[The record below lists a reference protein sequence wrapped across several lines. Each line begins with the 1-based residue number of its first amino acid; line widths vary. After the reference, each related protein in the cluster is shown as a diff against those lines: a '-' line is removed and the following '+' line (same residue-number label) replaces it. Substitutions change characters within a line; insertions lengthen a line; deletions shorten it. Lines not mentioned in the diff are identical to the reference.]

1 MTDPDLTVGA
11 VLTDDLREWLM
22 DVLRYPVIAVIAE
35 DGSPSQSVM
44 WFDLDPDDPNTIVMN
59 TKLGR
64 AKDRWL
70 RRDPRISLCFE
81 DGMRWAAFKG
91 RVTIDDDRE
100 RAMDSIRS
108 LAVRYSADPDRYAG
122 QQRVILRFRPD
133 KVIRHD

>member
-22 DVLRYPVIAVIAE
+22 AGLRHPVIAVIAE

-44 WFDLDPDDPNTIVMN
+44 WFDLDPDDPNVIVMN
-59 TKLGR
+59 TKRGR

-81 DGMRWAAFKG
+81 DSLRWAAFKG
-91 RVTIDDDRE
+91 QVTIDDDPE
-100 RAMDSIRS
+100 RAMESIRS
-108 LAVRYSADPDRYAG
+108 LARRYGGDPERYAG
-122 QQRVILRFRPD
+122 QERVILRFRPD

>member
-22 DVLRYPVIAVIAE
+22 AELRFPVIAVIAE

-44 WFDLDPDDPNTIVMN
+44 WFDLDADDPTVIVMN
-59 TKLGR
+59 TKRGR

-81 DGMRWAAFKG
+81 EGLRWAAFKG
-91 RVTIDDDRE
+91 QVTLDDDSE
-100 RAMDSIRS
+100 RAMEHIRS
-108 LAVRYSADPDRYAG
+108 LARRYGGDPDRYAG

>member
-22 DVLRYPVIAVIAE
+22 SDLRYPVIAVIAE

-44 WFDLDPDDPNTIVMN
+44 WFDLDPADQDVIVMN
-59 TKLGR
+59 TKRGR

-81 DGMRWAAFKG
+81 EGLRWAAFKG
-91 RVTIDDDRE
+91 RVTLDDDPE
-100 RAMDSIRS
+100 RAMEHIRA
-108 LAVRYSADPDRYAG
+108 LARRYGGDPDRYAG
-122 QQRVILRFRPD
+122 QERVILRFRPE

>member
-1 MTDPDLTVGA
+1 LTDPDLTVGA
-11 VLTDDLREWLM
+11 VLTDDLRAWLL
-22 DVLRYPVIAVIAE
+22 DGLRYPVISVIAD

-44 WFDLDPDDPNTIVMN
+44 WFDVDPDEPDLIIMN
-59 TKLGR
+59 TKRGR

-91 RVTIDDDRE
+91 RVELDDDRDAAME
-100 RAMDSIRS
+100 NIRA
-108 LAVRYSADPDRYAG
+108 LAVRYGGDPDRYAEHE
-122 QQRVILRFRPD
+122 RVIIRFRVE

>member
-22 DVLRYPVIAVIAE
+22 ATLRYPVIAVIAE

-44 WFDLDPDDPNTIVMN
+44 WFDLDPEDPNVIVMN
-59 TKLGR
+59 TKRGR

-81 DGMRWAAFKG
+81 DGLRWAAFKG

-100 RAMDSIRS
+100 RAMDHIRS
-108 LAVRYSADPDRYAG
+108 LALRYGGDPNRYAG
-122 QQRVILRFRPD
+122 QERVILRFRPE

>member
-22 DVLRYPVIAVIAE
+22 SGIRYPVLSVIAE

-44 WFDLDPDDPNTIVMN
+44 WFDLDPEDPDVIIMN

-70 RRDPRISLCFE
+70 RRDPRVSLCFE
-81 DGMRWAAFKG
+81 DGMRWAALKG

-100 RAMDSIRS
+100 KAMGAIRA
-108 LAVRYSADPDRYAG
+108 LAHRYGADPDRYAG

>member
-22 DVLRYPVIAVIAE
+22 TGIRYPVLSVIAE

-44 WFDLDPDDPNTIVMN
+44 WFDLDPEDPGVIIMN

-70 RRDPRISLCFE
+70 RRDPRVSLCFE
-81 DGMRWAAFKG
+81 DGMRWAALKG

-100 RAMDSIRS
+100 KAMDAIRA
-108 LAVRYSADPDRYAG
+108 LAHRYGADPDRYAG

>member
-22 DVLRYPVIAVIAE
+22 ATLRYPVIAVIAD
-35 DGSPSQSVM
+35 DGSPSQSAM
-44 WFDLDPDDPNTIVMN
+44 WFDLDPTDPGVIVMN
-59 TKLGR
+59 TKRGR

-81 DGMRWAAFKG
+81 DGLRWAAFKG
-91 RVTIDDDRE
+91 QVTIDDDRE
-100 RAMDSIRS
+100 RAMDHIRS
-108 LAVRYSADPDRYAG
+108 LARRYGGDPDRYAG
-122 QQRVILRFRPD
+122 QERVILRFRPE

>member
-22 DVLRYPVIAVIAE
+22 SGIRYPVLSVIAE

-44 WFDLDPDDPNTIVMN
+44 WFDLDPEDPDVIIMN

-70 RRDPRISLCFE
+70 RRDPRVSLCFE
-81 DGMRWAAFKG
+81 DGMRWAALKG

-100 RAMDSIRS
+100 KAMGAIRA
-108 LAVRYSADPDRYAG
+108 LAHRYGADPDRYAG
-122 QQRVILRFRPD
+122 HQRVILRFRPD

>member
-11 VLTDDLREWLM
+11 VLTEDLREWLM
-22 DVLRYPVIAVIAE
+22 ATLRYPVIAVIAE

-44 WFDLDPDDPNTIVMN
+44 WFDLDPEDPNVIVMN
-59 TKLGR
+59 TKRGR

-81 DGMRWAAFKG
+81 DGLRWAAFKG

-100 RAMDSIRS
+100 RAMDHIRS
-108 LAVRYSADPDRYAG
+108 LALRYGGDPNRYAG
-122 QQRVILRFRPD
+122 QERVILRFRPE

>member
-11 VLTDDLREWLM
+11 VLTDDLRDWLM
-22 DVLRYPVIAVIAE
+22 ADLRYPVISVIAD

-44 WFDLDPDDPNTIVMN
+44 WFDLDPDDQSVIVMN
-59 TKLGR
+59 TKRGR

-81 DGMRWAAFKG
+81 DGLRWAAFKG
-91 RVTIDDDRE
+91 QVTIDEDRE
-100 RAMDSIRS
+100 RAMESIRS
-108 LAVRYSADPDRYAG
+108 LARRYAGDPERYAG
-122 QQRVILRFRPD
+122 QERVILRFRPE

>member
-91 RVTIDDDRE
+91 VVTIDDDRE
-100 RAMDSIRS
+100 RAMESIRS
-108 LAVRYSADPDRYAG
+108 LAVRYGADPDRYAG

>member
-22 DVLRYPVIAVIAE
+22 TALRHPVISVIAE

-44 WFDLDPDDPNTIVMN
+44 WFDLDPQDPNVIVMN
-59 TKLGR
+59 TKRGR

-81 DGMRWAAFKG
+81 DGLRWAAFKG
-91 RVTIDDDRE
+91 KVAIDDDRE
-100 RAMDSIRS
+100 RAMEHIRA
-108 LAVRYSADPDRYAG
+108 LARRYGGDPDRYAG
-122 QQRVILRFRPD
+122 QERVILRFRPE